1 MQVLITTSVFRQPKV
16 LQFTPWSVLL
26 AVIVLIVPV
35 MMVTAMAYHSLLMHA
50 TQINLPVV
58 SDAAR
63 FLQQTERDRRERYMR
78 QNLDAMAVKV
88 GELQA
93 RLVRLEAVSERV
105 AGMAGMK
112 PEEFKVIEPVGG
124 AASLPSGG
132 PYTPLRS
139 ALQQPSKAT
148 LEAMLNELDVMNQ
161 HGEQQADVLTLIE
174 SRLFEKRLDTLM
186 VPSTAPVTGGPIGS
200 GFGFRTDPFR
210 GSRALHTGLDFP
222 APTGT
227 PIAAAAG
234 GVVLTAEFHPQ
245 YGQMIE
251 LDHGNQLV
259 TRYAHASRMLV
270 KPGDLVKRG
279 QKIAEVGSTGRST
292 GPHLHFEVL
301 VDGVPQNP
309 ARFLKLKEEPPIN
322 FAETRTPL
330 K

>member
-35 MMVTAMAYHSLLMHA
+35 MMLSAMAYHSLLMQA
-50 TQINLPVV
+50 TRINLPVV

-78 QNLDAMAVKV
+78 QNLDAMAEKV

-93 RLVRLEAVSERV
+93 RLVRLETVSERV

-112 PEEFKVIEPVGG
+112 PEEFKVIEPAGG
-124 AASLPSGG
+124 AASLPAGG

-148 LEAMLNELDVMNQ
+148 LGALRRELDVMNHQ
-161 HGEQQADVLTLIE
+161 GEQQADVLTLIE
-174 SRLFEKRLDTLM
+174 SRLFEKRLDALM
-186 VPSTAPVTGGPIGS
+186 VPSTAPVTGGAIGS
-200 GFGFRTDPFR
+200 GFGFRADPFR
-210 GSRALHTGLDFP
+210 GTRALHTGLDFP

-301 VDGVPQNP
+301 VDGVHQNP

-330 K
+330 Q

>member
-1 MQVLITTSVFRQPKV
+1 MQVLITTTVFRQPKV

-35 MMVTAMAYHSLLMHA
+35 MMLSAMAYHSLLMQA
-50 TQINLPVV
+50 TRINLPVV

-78 QNLDAMAVKV
+78 QNLDAMAEKV

-93 RLVRLEAVSERV
+93 RLVRLETVSERV

-112 PEEFKVIEPVGG
+112 PEEFKVIEPAGG
-124 AASLPSGG
+124 AASLPAGG

-148 LEAMLNELDVMNQ
+148 LEALRRELDVMNHQ
-161 HGEQQADVLTLIE
+161 GEQQADVLTLIE
-174 SRLFEKRLDTLM
+174 SRLFEKRLDALM
-186 VPSTAPVTGGPIGS
+186 VPSTAPVTGGAIGS
-200 GFGFRTDPFR
+200 GFGFRADPFR
-210 GSRALHTGLDFP
+210 GTRALHTGLDFP

-301 VDGVPQNP
+301 VDGVHQNP

-330 K
+330 Q